1 MGFPRG
7 LAPFSLFKRSIHLLA
22 QEARGLII
30 CTVMINLAGIVLA
43 RVVYEGPLGAA
54 AWIAP
59 DIDYWIRYAAFLLPY
74 IIFCGFIGCI
84 EGRLVL
90 NRTRSQ
96 HESFRQIATDSLRRM
111 ALGGWIYVPLS
122 LLICVFSEF
131 YFALSI
137 PFAFLTNFYTAG
149 MMLDD
154 LPLATSW
161 REGADMTRRNWIPV
175 LATFGLQTLICWLM
189 YIGNIATNTY
199 LSSVFSVLTAWDM
212 SAALWSVP
220 YLVMT
225 IWSITLYIAARE
237 QITPS
242 TDRLTAVFE

>member
-1 MGFPRG
+1 MGFPPG
-7 LAPFSLFKRSIHLLA
+7 LAPFPLFKRSIHLLA

-30 CTVMINLAGIVLA
+30 CTLMINLAGIVLA
-43 RVVYEGPLGAA
+43 RVVYDGPLSTA

-59 DIDYWIRYAAFLLPY
+59 DIDYWIRYAAFLLPD
-74 IIFCGFIGCI
+74 IVLCGVIGCI

-90 NRTRSQ
+90 NRTRSR
-96 HESFRQIATDSLRRM
+96 HESFRQVAKDSLRRM

-137 PFAFLTNFYTAG
+137 LTNFYTAG

-161 REGADMTRRNWIPV
+161 REGADMTRKNWVPV
-175 LATFGLQTLICWLM
+175 LATFGLQTLIYWLM
-189 YIGNIATNTY
+189 YIGSIATNTY
-199 LSSVFSVLTAWDM
+199 LSSVFPVLTAWDL
-212 SAALWSVP
+212 STALWSVP
-220 YLVMT
+220 YLVMS